1 MFSGCQKHVIIIF
14 YFEFYKF
21 FTLYC
26 RFRNMNTWPLEPVCR
41 HWPTHLNK
49 WRTDRTWILWRR
61 MIYYDL
67 FNLYEISNKSMR
79 TDSPF
84 DVSCSSMMSTSSSY
98 YNNIKNSAFNL
109 NVFIIWK
116 FTYLFAI
123 SMNDWNYKFFIL
135 KWRMKFLD

>member
-1 MFSGCQKHVIIIF
+1 
-14 YFEFYKF
+14 
-21 FTLYC
+21 
-26 RFRNMNTWPLEPVCR
+26 
-41 HWPTHLNK
+41 
-49 WRTDRTWILWRR
+49 

-98 YNNIKNSAFNL
+98 YDDIKNGAFNL
-109 NVFIIWK
+109 NV
-116 FTYLFAI
+116 YLFAI

-135 KWRMKFLD
+135 K